1 MVQAWASKVRA
12 GKGSKG
18 DRLGIVDHS
27 TINYPP
33 FRKNFYIEVC
43 CHLDH
48 ASGCHPPAFG
58 TLRALHCN
66 TQCFAQSWGSVVCV
80 SPSLPS
86 LGAGSFCLMHICL
99 IATRAEP
106 VTELMLHST
115 YCGSKPFQHTSAC
128 NTVCN
133 SQCLLIVHCLLCS
146 CLSPD
151 TVQHMRYPVNA
162 VSSICIPSVCKVHSC
177 AGE

>member
-1 MVQAWASKVRA
+1 MWTTPP
-12 GKGSKG
+12 
-18 DRLGIVDHS
+18 S
-27 TINYPP
+27 TTPP
-33 FRKNFYIEVC
+33 SARTSTSRYAATWIMLQDVT
-43 CHLDH
+43 HLH
-48 ASGCHPPAFG
+48 LVLFV
-58 TLRALHCN
+58 HCIA
-66 TQCFAQSWGSVVCV
+66 TAQCFAQSWGSVVCV